1 MGDAE
6 QGPRLRT
13 GDIPLLAHVLV
24 PPHAAYHITKDD
36 ARYRKMCYAVI
47 GWYVLQLSW
56 RGRRGLM
63 KSEDQPGALPAGDAQ
78 AAIDSESGTRHA
90 AHRNAELHAMWSR
103 WMLAALALLQN
114 RAQIVA
120 PDYDVTLHEDG
131 HSSAFLGPERPNM
144 QLTVDAYAGDLMTH
158 PDFLALAEFI
168 VSTPALATGIQMAS
182 SLPSSVTQEE
192 LSALWRVGR
201 VFLLEYLAIDD
212 KLNFRRELIEHLY
225 DRLEEYIFQS

>member
-1 MGDAE
+1 
-6 QGPRLRT
+6 
-13 GDIPLLAHVLV
+13 
-24 PPHAAYHITKDD
+24 
-36 ARYRKMCYAVI
+36 
-47 GWYVLQLSW
+47 
-56 RGRRGLM
+56 
-63 KSEDQPGALPAGDAQ
+63 
-78 AAIDSESGTRHA
+78 
-90 AHRNAELHAMWSR
+90 
-103 WMLAALALLQN
+103 MLAALALLQN

-212 KLNFRRELIEHLY
+212 KLNFRRELLT
-225 DRLEEYIFQS
+225 FA